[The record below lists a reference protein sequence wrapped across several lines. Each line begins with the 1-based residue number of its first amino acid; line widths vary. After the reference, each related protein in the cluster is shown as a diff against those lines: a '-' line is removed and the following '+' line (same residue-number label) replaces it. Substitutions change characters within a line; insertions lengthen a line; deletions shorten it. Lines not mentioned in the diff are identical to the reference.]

1 MEEEEGGFM
10 GRGGGKNELRY
21 EVLWEACDPAEGRD
35 GCKEDTEPALVLLL
49 FALQDDCCWC

>member
-1 MEEEEGGFM
+1 M